1 MQSQP
6 DATRGLSAP
15 PRWRVLFEAQAAA
28 ELANLGLRYREL
40 TRTRSEFKYPIILF
54 PGFGT
59 SERALAFLSRY
70 LKTVGGEVF
79 DWGIGRNHGYVPDL
93 LTQMLEQV
101 RTLSHQRQTKLHLVG
116 WSLGGYIARE
126 VARDLPELV
135 EKVVTLGT
143 PVVGGPKYTAI
154 GEMYAQWGFDLD
166 AMERDV
172 EAREKNPIQNEILAI
187 YSKGDNIVS
196 WQACIDNFSPRVQHV
211 ETTGSHLGLV
221 VNAHAYGQLREFLAG
236 EAPTPQRQP
245 ET

>member
-6 DATRGLSAP
+6 DATRGFPQPQPPLAPP
-15 PRWRVLFEAQAAA
+15 PRWRVLLEAQAAV
-28 ELANLGLRYREL
+28 ELANLGLKYREL
-40 TRTRSEFKYPIILF
+40 TRTRSEFTYPVILF

-70 LKTVGGEVF
+70 LKTVGAEVF
-79 DWGIGRNHGYVPDL
+79 DLGIGRNHGYVPDL

-101 RTLSHQRQTKLHLVG
+101 RALSRQRGTKLHLVG

-154 GEMYAQWGFDLD
+154 GAMYAQWGFDLD

-172 EAREKNPIQNEILAI
+172 AAREQNPIQNEILAI

-196 WQACIDNFSPRVQHV
+196 WQACIDNSSPRVHHC

-221 VNAHAYGQLREFLAG
+221 VNAHAFKQIRSFLSLAD
-236 EAPTPQRQP
+236 
-245 ET
+245 

>member
-1 MQSQP
+1 MP
-6 DATRGLSAP
+6 EKPALELSAP
-15 PRWRVLFEAQAAA
+15 SRWRFIFEAQAAA
-28 ELANLGLRYREL
+28 ELANLGFKYREL
-40 TRTRSEFKYPIILF
+40 TRTRSKFACPIVLF

-59 SERALAFLSRY
+59 GERALSFLSRY
-70 LKTVGGEVF
+70 LKTIGAEVF

-101 RTLSHQRQTKLHLVG
+101 RRLSAQRGTKLHLVG

-154 GEMYAQWGFDLD
+154 AAMYATWGFDLD

-172 EAREKNPIQNEILAI
+172 EAREKNPIQNEILAV

-196 WQACIDNFSPRVQHV
+196 WQACLDNFSPRVRHI
-211 ETTGSHLGLV
+211 ETRGSHLGLV
-221 VNAHAYGQLREFLAG
+221 VNAHAYEQIRAFFSVAD
-236 EAPTPQRQP
+236 
-245 ET
+245 

>member
-1 MQSQP
+1 MQSEP
-6 DATRGLSAP
+6 DATREILAPP

-28 ELANLGLRYREL
+28 ELANLGLKYREL
-40 TRTRSEFKYPIILF
+40 TRTRSRFAYPIVLF

-59 SERALAFLSRY
+59 SERALSFLSRY
-70 LKTVGGEVF
+70 LKTIGAEVF

-93 LTQMLEQV
+93 LAQMKEQAQL
-101 RTLSHQRQTKLHLVG
+101 LSQQRATKLHLVG

-154 GEMYAQWGFDLD
+154 APMYATWGFDLD

-187 YSKGDNIVS
+187 YSKADNIVS
-196 WQACIDNFSPRVQHV
+196 WQACLDNFSMKVRHI

-221 VNAHAYGQLREFLAG
+221 VNAHAYQEIRAFLSA
-236 EAPTPQRQP
+236 AD
-245 ET
+245 